1 MVKENGGRVLEAM
14 EMKDPVGILREQ
26 LQEAKNN
33 QVRCKLGFWDIAY
46 VPLPEPNI
54 LPQLR
59 SKC

>member
-33 QVRCKLGFWDIAY
+33 QVRYNLGFLETAHL
-46 VPLPEPNI
+46 PLPEPNI
-54 LPQLR
+54 LPQLGN
-59 SKC
+59 KC